1 MKTPCRLLAFDVLEP
16 RRLLNVDWRNPVD
29 SLDVNAN
36 GSIAADDVLLIINR
50 LNARHDSLLPASH
63 DAASAYYDVD
73 GDQQVTA
80 ADVLDVINAI
90 NAGTEAER
98 VPLAG
103 ADGPRNQIAVTI
115 GQPQGVRVYQLR
127 ISGSFAAGAA
137 ATDHLAIYLFDPTHP
152 TQTLLDQGQPGSPL
166 FELTPSGASYPADF
180 VQWDGSILTIA
191 LPNFVGHDTGLLR
204 LQSVSSANHPANQFV
219 IVPLSNSVDAAATWP
234 PFATQSLTLTAH
246 LSPDSD
252 PDGNG
257 VVLTSTITVEGQT
270 AAGADVQLSES
281 GASALTTT
289 ADAQGHYQFS
299 VDVAEGTHDFSVSA
313 ADTSGRQASVPLEVK
328 HGDVILDWNAS
339 LLTVVRDW
347 TTLSND
353 PYTNRVVTS
362 PPPVVA
368 RNLAMVHAAMFDA
381 VNAVEQLYPQYHANV
396 TAPTGTSEVV
406 AAAAAAQRVAATLY
420 SKIDEQ
426 AIFTAALTEAL
437 NSVPDGPAKDQGL
450 AVGQQVGDAIIAWR
464 LGDGAS
470 TTVNYVPGT
479 APGQWQR
486 TFPDYYPPLLP
497 QWPSVTPFAMTSGSE
512 FRPAPPPALDSAEY
526 AAAVDQVQRL
536 GGYTSTERTDD
547 QTDIALFWADG
558 GGTYTPPGHWN
569 QIAADVALAQH
580 TSLMQNARLFM
591 MLDVALADAGIA
603 CWDAKYDYS
612 FWRPIDAIRQADLDG
627 NDATTPDTSWTP
639 LIRTP
644 NFPSYMS
651 GHSTF
656 SAAAATVLDDVFG
669 TNVEFTS
676 VSDDHTGFRERP
688 LAPDQVLT
696 RSFSSFDE
704 AAAEAGLSRI
714 YGGIH
719 YSFDNTAGQ
728 EVGRSVGQLVVA
740 SFPFQP

>member
-1 MKTPCRLLAFDVLEP
+1 MKMHRRLLAFDLLEP

-29 SLDVNAN
+29 SLDVNAD

-50 LNARHDSLLPASH
+50 LNASQQAFLPASH
-63 DAASAYYDVD
+63 DTASAYYDVD

-80 ADVLDVINAI
+80 SDVLDVINAI
-90 NAGTEAER
+90 NAGTDAER
-98 VPLAG
+98 VPLVG
-103 ADGPRNQIAVTI
+103 SDGPRNQIAVTI
-115 GQPQGVRVYQLR
+115 GQPQGVRIYQLK
-127 ISGSFAAGAA
+127 ISGSFASNAA

-152 TQTLLDQGQPGSPL
+152 TQTMLDQGQPGSPL
-166 FELTPSGASYPADF
+166 FELTPDGASYPANF
-180 VQWDGSILTIA
+180 VKWEDGILTIV

-204 LQSVSSANHPANQFV
+204 LQSVSSEPSPTNQFV
-219 IVPLSNSVDAAATWP
+219 VVPLSNTVDATATWP

-252 PDGNG
+252 PDGNS
-257 VVLTSTITVEGQT
+257 VVLMSSIKVEGQT
-270 AAGADVQLSES
+270 AAGADVQLSE
-281 GASALTTT
+281 GGGPALMTT
-289 ADAQGHYQFS
+289 ADDQGHYQFS
-299 VDVAEGTHDFSVSA
+299 LNVAEGTHEFSVSA
-313 ADTSGRQASVPLEVK
+313 ADSSGRQASAPLEVK
-328 HGDVILDWNAS
+328 YGDVILDWNAS

-353 PYTNRVVTS
+353 PYSNRVVFS

-381 VNAVEQLYPQYHANV
+381 VNAVEQLYPQYHADV

-426 AIFTAALTEAL
+426 AIFSAALTEAL

-450 AVGQQVGDAIIAWR
+450 AVGRQVGDAIIAWR
-464 LGDGAS
+464 KGDGAS
-470 TTVNYVPGT
+470 ATVSYVPGT

-497 QWPSVTPFAMTSGSE
+497 QWPGVKPFAMTSGSE
-512 FRPAPPPALDSAEY
+512 FRPPPPPSLNSAEY
-526 AAAVDQVQRL
+526 AAAVDQVQRI
-536 GGYTSTERTDD
+536 GGYTSTDRTDE

-569 QIAADVALAQH
+569 QIAADVALAQQ

-591 MLDVALADAGIA
+591 MLNVAEADAGIA
-603 CWDAKYDYS
+603 CWDAKYDYG
-612 FWRPIDAIRQADLDG
+612 FWRPIDAIRKADVDG
-627 NDATTPDTSWTP
+627 NSATTPDTNWTP

-656 SAAAATVLDDVFG
+656 SSAAATVLDAVFG
-669 TNVEFTS
+669 TNVSFTS
-676 VSDDHTGFRERP
+676 VADDHTGFRERP
-688 LAPDQVLT
+688 LKTDEVLT
-696 RSFSSFDE
+696 RSFTSFDE
-704 AAAEAGLSRI
+704 AAAEAGMSRI

-719 YSFDNTAGQ
+719 YAFDNTAGQ
-728 EVGRSVGQLVVA
+728 NVGRSIGQLVAA
-740 SFPFQP
+740 SFPF